1 MVDRH
6 TIAQHARN
14 EFSIVPILRVEL
26 LRESFDGGLVSALV
40 LELEVVAAFSVR
52 LYLLD
57 NLTLVTVLGRAI
69 PSSSSCRPVNIS

>member
-6 TIAQHARN
+6 TIAQHARD

-52 LYLLD
+52 LNLLD
-57 NLTLVTVLGRAI
+57 NLTLGDGFR
-69 PSSSSCRPVNIS
+69 

>member
-6 TIAQHARN
+6 TIAQHARD

-57 NLTLVTVLGRAI
+57 NLTLGDGFR
-69 PSSSSCRPVNIS
+69 

>member
-6 TIAQHARN
+6 TIAQHTRD

-57 NLTLVTVLGRAI
+57 NLTLGDGFR
-69 PSSSSCRPVNIS
+69 